1 MPIKDI
7 TIVGAGPSGLLLALL
22 LLRNPNNP
30 STPPPRITIIEALDL
45 RGDTRPRAAYYG
57 PSAVPEMMRAGLMD
71 EIKRRGYVP
80 RWMTWKKLW
89 SAERAAA
96 FKGTDRKA
104 EGGAELYGMLDLDC
118 GWDRQACLPLDALS
132 RLIREEVE
140 AEVARGRGECE
151 IRWREKVVAIGEEGE
166 RAWVDAEAADEED
179 TQGQGGDKTR
189 KRYYSDY
196 VVGCDGASSTVRRLM
211 FGENNF
217 PGMTW
222 DKQIIA
228 TNVHYDFSRWGYH
241 DIQFFIHPEHW
252 HMVARLSAG
261 EYWRVS
267 YGERSGLSHDELLER
282 LPAKFAAMFPG
293 HPSPSEYKVTGF
305 SPYKVHQR
313 LAPAMRRGRF
323 LLAADAGHVC
333 NPFGGLGLTGGI
345 VDVGGLYDCLAGIH
359 EGLADDAILDKYS
372 DVRRQKYIEVTDP
385 VSRENIR
392 RLFDQ
397 DPEQAGEKDEFIK
410 LIRRAATDEKT
421 REELNDFMRAIKYD
435 FTQHY
440 NKRSSSR
447 SGASAEKL

>member
-7 TIVGAGPSGLLLALL
+7 TIVGAGPSGLLLALM

-30 STPPPRITIIEALDL
+30 SITPPRITIIEALDL

-57 PSAVPEMMRAGLMD
+57 PSAVPEMMRAGILD

-96 FKGTDRKA
+96 FKDTAREA
-104 EGGAELYGMLDLDC
+104 EGGAELLGMLDLDC

-140 AEVARGRGECE
+140 TECE
-151 IRWREKVVAIGEEGE
+151 IRWCEKVVAIGEEGE
-166 RAWVDAEAADEED
+166 RAWVDTEAVEGDGDA
-179 TQGQGGDKTR
+179 QGGEKPR

-222 DKQIIA
+222 DKQIVA

-252 HMVARLSAG
+252 HMVARLTAG

-267 YGERSGLSHDELLER
+267 YGEHSGLSHDELVAR
-282 LPAKFAAMFPG
+282 CPAKFAAMFPD
-293 HPSPSEYKVTGF
+293 HPSPADYKITGF

-323 LLAADAGHVC
+323 VLAADAGHVC

-359 EGLADDAILDKYS
+359 EGVADEAILDTYS
-372 DVRRQKYIEVTDP
+372 DVRRQKYLDVTDP

-397 DPEQAGEKDEFIK
+397 DPEQASEKDEFIK
-410 LIRRAATDEKT
+410 LINRAAVDKKT

-440 NKRSSSR
+440 KRGSE

>member
-1 MPIKDI
+1 MAITAI
-7 TIVGAGPSGLLLALL
+7 TIVGAGPAGLLLALL
-22 LLRNPNNP
+22 LLRHPNNP
-30 STPPPRITIIEALDL
+30 SGTPPPRITIIEALDL

-57 PSAVPEMMRAGLMD
+57 PSAVPEMLRAGLLD

-96 FKGTDRKA
+96 VQGTERES
-104 EGGAELYGMLDLDC
+104 EGGAELLGVLDLDC

-140 AEVARGRGECE
+140 KEVANGRGQCE
-151 IRWREKVVAIGEEGE
+151 IRWQERVVAIGEEGE
-166 RAWVDAEAADEED
+166 RAWVETEETKEGEEGAE
-179 TQGQGGDKTR
+179 TKKPT

-196 VVGCDGASSTVRRLM
+196 VVGCDGASSTVRRLL
-211 FGENNF
+211 FGNDNF

-222 DKQIIA
+222 DKQIVA

-241 DIQFFIHPEHW
+241 DIQFFIDRSHW
-252 HMVARLSAG
+252 HMVARLTAG

-267 YGERSGLSHDELLER
+267 YGEQSGLSHDELLSR

-359 EGLADDAILDKYS
+359 EGVADEGILDVYS
-372 DVRRQKYIEVTDP
+372 DVRRQKYLDITDP

-397 DPEQAGEKDEFIK
+397 DADEARERDEFIK
-410 LIRRAATDEKT
+410 TINRAAVDERT

-440 NKRSSSR
+440 RRNKTNA
-447 SGASAEKL
+447 GAEKL